1 MSIHKR
7 VTIELATLRPT
18 KNVELEDLVL
28 KEEVH

>member
-18 KNVELEDLVL
+18 KNEELEDLVS